1 MHANYRH
8 RLRRDGT
15 IDEFQVN
22 HRMPLMRIAFT
33 ARLDARLAADT
44 PVWIDEKMVLAGF
57 HGKLPVYC

>member
-1 MHANYRH
+1 
-8 RLRRDGT
+8 
-15 IDEFQVN
+15 
-22 HRMPLMRIAFT
+22 MRIAFT